1 MLEFIIIIVAAIS
14 LVFTLQSLK
23 VKKEAKS
30 PENKK
35 KLTELWDLA
44 QNAMRKRAYIPAEKA
59 LLAILQIDH
68 RNAAAY
74 NRLGIL
80 YAKQQQFDDAIVCFE
95 IATSISP
102 TASSLHNLG
111 LVYYENEKFEKA
123 ARVLEQALA
132 KEALAVRYIAYA
144 KALNALLRFQEV
156 TKALEKAVAL
166 EENPQTL
173 ELLVEAHE
181 KENNLVLAEEVRTR
195 LLKIISPTVI
205 QQSLQ
210 PGQNLKSTSPQSAK
224 PRPAAKLD
232 TNTVTKTSIQ
242 KKQSPQLRKI
252 AARANKVPHRAKE
265 RIHRKTANTGKTSS
279 NPSSRL
285 PQKKRPARRVN

>member
-1 MLEFIIIIVAAIS
+1 MLEFAVIITAAII
-14 LVFTLQSLK
+14 LVFALQSLK
-23 VKKEAKS
+23 SKSVSKS

-35 KLTELWDLA
+35 KLSELWDVA
-44 QNAMRKRAYIPAEKA
+44 QIAMRKRAYIPAEKA

-111 LVYYENEKFEKA
+111 LVYFENEKYEKA
-123 ARVLEQALA
+123 ARVLEQALE
-132 KEALAVRYIAYA
+132 KEALAVRYIAHA
-144 KALNALLRFQEV
+144 KALNALNQLAKV
-156 TKALEKAVAL
+156 TQALEKAVEL

-181 KENNLVLAEEVRTR
+181 KENNPVLAEETRTR
-195 LLKIISPTVI
+195 LLQIVSPAII
-205 QQSLQ
+205 QQST
-210 PGQNLKSTSPQSAK
+210 PKPPATPQSLKK
-224 PRPAAKLD
+224 PTSAVAAPTIKKSPASD
-232 TNTVTKTSIQ
+232 Q
-242 KKQSPQLRKI
+242 KHSPQLRKI
-252 AARANKVPHRAKE
+252 SARSKSPLP
-265 RIHRKTANTGKTSS
+265 RKKSPARTSA
-279 NPSSRL
+279 PSSVKKPSTAKPVRTK
-285 PQKKRPARRVN
+285 PKKRPTRRVN

>member
-1 MLEFIIIIVAAIS
+1 MLEFIIIIIAAIS

-23 VKKEAKS
+23 VKKQAKS

-44 QNAMRKRAYIPAEKA
+44 QTAMRKRAYIPAEKA

-132 KEALAVRYIAYA
+132 KEALAVRYIAHA
-144 KALNALLRFQEV
+144 KALNALLRFSEV

-195 LLKIISPTVI
+195 LLQIVSPTVI
-205 QQSLQ
+205 QQSQ
-210 PGQNLKSTSPQSAK
+210 AANIPKASISSASRSKTQDKSEVNSVVKK
-224 PRPAAKLD
+224 P
-232 TNTVTKTSIQ
+232 SQ
-242 KKQSPQLRKI
+242 KKPSPQLRKI
-252 AARANKVPHRAKE
+252 AARANKAPHRAKE
-265 RIHRKTANTGKTSS
+265 RIHRKASSSTKTSTG
-279 NPSSRL
+279 SSAR
-285 PQKKRPARRVN
+285 PQQKKRPARRVN